1 MMASQYLTKKK
12 PHRIKAAQLL
22 ARAFNTL
29 DVSVLEAALLPNATI
44 DADKGSL
51 EASNATEVLELIDK
65 HINHIG
71 ALHHPSV
78 AEVARLEYAPK
89 QYYMGV
95 SIEID
100 EVQFMFLSVHTDKN
114 GMIKEI
120 YFHSDNPSPCDAE
133 LSGDRPGFNLGL
145 FQSHKECLWDLRR
158 AAVKRLS
165 KEHRP
170 HFVAIIL
177 PSQDPERILLVLD
190 ELTRNFDGSS
200 CELMVFNDYA
210 IGNTDEQRQFVEFQ
224 PAVNQ
229 ALEDFG
235 HTGFPIL
242 GVKLGDE
249 VIRPGYRSWSPDD
262 VTSDLMKMGLSKKS
276 EYVEQVI
283 SVN

>member
-1 MMASQYLTKKK
+1 MASQYLIKKK
-12 PHRIKAAQLL
+12 PHRIKAAHLL

-29 DVSVLEAALLPNATI
+29 DVRHLEAALLPNATI
-44 DADKGSL
+44 DGDKESFQ
-51 EASNATEVLELIDK
+51 ASNASEVLEIIDK
-65 HINHIG
+65 HINYIG

-78 AEVARLEYAPK
+78 AEVARLEYAPR
-89 QYYMGV
+89 QYYIGV

-100 EVQFMFLSVHTDKN
+100 EVLFMFLSVHTDKN

-120 YFHSDNPSPCDAE
+120 YFHADNPSPCDAE
-133 LSGDRPGFNLGL
+133 LSGNRPGFYLGL
-145 FQSHKECLWDLRR
+145 FESHKECLWDLRR
-158 AAVKRLS
+158 AAVKRLA

-210 IGNTDEQRQFVEFQ
+210 IGNTDEQSQLVEFQ

-235 HTGFPIL
+235 YTGFPIL

-262 VTSDLMKMGLSKKS
+262 VTSDLMKMGLSKRS